1 MAASPQEPQ
10 VELEDKQLLE
20 PSHKAIED
28 AKSGARDGAVPV
40 ATAMDARESLQKFVE
55 SLHQKA
61 ASLTSWIS
69 ALEAPS
75 NPQPSDRAKKFF
87 I

>member
-20 PSHKAIED
+20 PRAIED

-40 ATAMDARESLQKFVE
+40 ATAMDARESLHKFVE